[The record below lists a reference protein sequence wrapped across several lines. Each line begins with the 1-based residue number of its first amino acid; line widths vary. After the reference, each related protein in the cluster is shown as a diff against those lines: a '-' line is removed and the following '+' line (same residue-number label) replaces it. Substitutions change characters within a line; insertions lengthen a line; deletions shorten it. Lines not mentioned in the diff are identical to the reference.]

1 MNKNNHF
8 DLNEVLKK
16 INTYGVNY
24 LLVEG
29 GKKLTMNFLKS
40 NLFNQFYLFK
50 SNKKLGIKGKLKI
63 TNIIKEFG
71 IKFNFYKKINTF
83 IDKDELFHYY

>member
-1 MNKNNHF
+1 M
-8 DLNEVLKK
+8 KK
-16 INTYGVNY
+16 IYTVGVNH

-29 GKKLTMNFLKS
+29 GKKLTMNFLES
-40 NLFNQFYLFK
+40 NYFNQFYLFK

-63 TNIIKEFG
+63 TNIIKKLS

-83 IDKDELFHYY
+83 IDKDEIIHYY